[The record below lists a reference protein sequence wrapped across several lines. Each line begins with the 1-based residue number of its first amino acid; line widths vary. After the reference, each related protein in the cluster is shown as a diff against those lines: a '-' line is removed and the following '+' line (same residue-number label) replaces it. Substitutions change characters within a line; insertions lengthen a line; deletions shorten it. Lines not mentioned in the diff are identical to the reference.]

1 MKKQCLPSNN
11 MCGTVKFPF
20 CSKPVITGHRSKRC
34 NISLTISNL
43 YLWAK
48 RSQDVIQQNVYN
60 PEREKIALL
69 IRILWSLTEFSP
81 AHPPTHLK
89 DSLHDA
95 DSPVSGN
102 GGPDDDG
109 PLRAEGREEEVKAD
123 CGVPVSLKEGHQKPK
138 ANVDHHMHIL
148 EHWKEQLSTLYIHV
162 HVLHSYFI
170 KKDDIYS
177 STIRSTELNSAG

>member
-1 MKKQCLPSNN
+1 MKKQCLLSHNRCDP
-11 MCGTVKFPF
+11 VKFPF
-20 CSKPVITGHRSKRC
+20 CSKPVITEHRSKRC
-34 NISLTISNL
+34 NISLAISNL

-48 RSQDVIQQNVYN
+48 RSQDVIQQTN
-60 PEREKIALL
+60 PERENIALL

-95 DSPVSGN
+95 DSPVSGD

-109 PLRAEGREEEVKAD
+109 PLRAERGQEEVKAD

-148 EHWKEQLSTLYIHV
+148 EHWKEQLSTLYIQ
-162 HVLHSYFI
+162 VLHSYFI
-170 KKDDIYS
+170 KKMAFIVQQ
-177 STIRSTELNSAG
+177 